1 MYDLTWRNEQRWR
14 AATKDRPIAVAPP
27 DHPVTHAGLLLWEEH
42 CVECSIP
49 DCYTSCPLYVARRDQ
64 KCARFAYGI
73 FPNRDVAGPL
83 GYAADVYFRRW
94 GKLEA
99 RWNGIPRMDE
109 LSTVRRVADWD
120 CRIGSGVNALG
131 TLLQRIDPKRRVN
144 GAYALARSRWQERRL
159 QRQAGDSST
168 PDALYLKFYSDGPE
182 ELDVQIEVHQDRPV
196 FRTNVRAAPGWN
208 EKIIPFSDL
217 HIEDGRSGRIL
228 IELPSEREA
237 RLVFTWLDLV
247 RFARVVAP
255 QARFAPAITERQH
268 EAKKPATRSKAAPA
282 AKVKCVVWD
291 LDNTLWSGVI
301 GDDGPDGVKPNRAAL
316 DVVHALDER
325 GIVQS
330 IASKNEYQ
338 LAWSRIESLG
348 LADYFLYPAIHWG
361 AKSGSIRAIAEEL
374 NIGVDTLAFIDDS
387 PFERSEVQASFGE
400 VRVYDVSEIENLLER
415 REFDVPITEASR
427 LRRQSYL
434 AEAQRKQAARVWR
447 DDEDSFLRS
456 CGLVLR
462 ISSPEEADYA
472 RCLELIQRTNQL
484 NLSTR
489 RFDRSAFEALVSDPS
504 IDCYVLRCED
514 RFGDYGLVGFAAF
527 DSSGFVPRLS
537 DFVLSCRVAQKRV
550 EETFF
555 KWYMRKAQARGAD
568 RIQATFVASAR
579 NAPLREALA
588 TVPFVPAA
596 APDSDACQLL
606 EYVPGSDVEPSDIVR
621 IMDLAEAT

>member
-1 MYDLTWRNEQRWR
+1 
-14 AATKDRPIAVAPP
+14 
-27 DHPVTHAGLLLWEEH
+27 
-42 CVECSIP
+42 
-49 DCYTSCPLYVARRDQ
+49 
-64 KCARFAYGI
+64 
-73 FPNRDVAGPL
+73 
-83 GYAADVYFRRW
+83 
-94 GKLEA
+94 
-99 RWNGIPRMDE
+99 
-109 LSTVRRVADWD
+109 
-120 CRIGSGVNALG
+120 
-131 TLLQRIDPKRRVN
+131 
-144 GAYALARSRWQERRL
+144 
-159 QRQAGDSST
+159 
-168 PDALYLKFYSDGPE
+168 LKFYSDGPE

-255 QARFAPAITERQH
+255 EATFAPAITERQH
-268 EAKKPATRSKAAPA
+268 EAKRPATRSKASPA

-301 GDDGPDGVKPNRAAL
+301 GDDGPDGVKPNRAAV

-361 AKSGSIRAIAEEL
+361 AKSGSIRAIADEL
-374 NIGVDTLAFIDDS
+374 NIGIDTLAFIDDS

-400 VRVYDVSEIENLLER
+400 VRVYDVPEIENLLER
-415 REFDVPITEASR
+415 PEFDVPVTEASR

-504 IDCYVLRCED
+504 VDCYVLRCED

-588 TVPFVPAA
+588 TVPFAPAA
-596 APDSDACQLL
+596 APDSDARQLL